1 MIERQ
6 KKQRRQLWMQNLK
19 GPMSLRFPLVDP
31 DAFLTRAMPRLQP
44 LFGIMW
50 LLLWLAVVGPAVL
63 IAGAHW
69 PELTHNLAD
78 QVLAADN
85 LLIMALCYPAV
96 KIVHELGHGFAAKA
110 YGREVREMGVLLRSD
125 ERRVGKECVRTC
137 RSLGSTSH

>member
-44 LFGIMW
+44 LFGIMG

-69 PELTHNLAD
+69 PELTHNLDD
-78 QVLAADN
+78 QVLAAD
-85 LLIMALCYPAV
+85 
-96 KIVHELGHGFAAKA
+96 
-110 YGREVREMGVLLRSD
+110 RSA
-125 ERRVGKECVRTC
+125 ERRVGKECVSTC
-137 RSLGSTSH
+137 RSRWSPVT